1 MQSLRY
7 VGKNLFLEKIS
18 LKNFLRKNKT
28 PFYIYSE
35 NQIIYKLEIYFS
47 IRTLCSRPFLNFYY
61 APTKNRHNRSRTDLS
76 LG

>member
-35 NQIIYKLEIYFS
+35 NQIIYNFIKFKNIFKKTIFFS
-47 IRTLCSRPFLNFYY
+47 LKKKI
-61 APTKNRHNRSRTDLS
+61 K
-76 LG
+76 